1 MIKLNDITSRGLK
14 IAQTSQYLWE
24 CFGDSV
30 YHIDIEGLENFTIVS
45 DFDRIFYIDV
55 YFKDAIVVWVDPE
68 FRQAYVD
75 EASNRGIDIDYTYD
89 LYEIGDM
96 IPYISVDEKRAFDL
110 ILSASTGVSNE
121 YWCNGN
127 VADIDTNADST
138 FSVNLQLDF
147 TLNEKNYS
155 DVVKKIEE
163 TVSKFDNVDIK
174 RIYVVKEF

>member
-1 MIKLNDITSRGLK
+1 
-14 IAQTSQYLWE
+14 
-24 CFGDSV
+24 
-30 YHIDIEGLENFTIVS
+30 
-45 DFDRIFYIDV
+45 
-55 YFKDAIVVWVDPE
+55 
-68 FRQAYVD
+68 
-75 EASNRGIDIDYTYD
+75 
-89 LYEIGDM
+89 M